1 MYSTYTYRRIKWQR
15 LGGRVQLPVNKRS
28 RITAVK
34 RGGVKQRIK
43 EEEDRLY
50 ILYTRDENSDSSPKF
65 LRQWRKQT
73 SAARTHTT
81 HSRNNEY
88 KKFHVYAVM
97 STSISQEKKKK
108 KGGGYTFFLCEEYR
122 RETPYSTNG
131 REVSFFLL
139 FNRIC
144 VAWRDRRVV
153 NTFGFF
159 FFLCKL
165 CTLFLFF
172 FLHSR
177 YLWSSAF
184 FSFQGYKDQ
193 RITLGENLIVW
204 VGKNQL
210 ECWLYQNLPLPL
222 CKAAGLSWVQ
232 VIGCSTFFQKLKY
245 AV

>member
-1 MYSTYTYRRIKWQR
+1 MYSTYTYRRIKRQR

-108 KGGGYTFFLCEEYR
+108 KGGGDTFFLCEEYR

-144 VAWRDRRVV
+144 VA
-153 NTFGFF
+153 
-159 FFLCKL
+159 
-165 CTLFLFF
+165 
-172 FLHSR
+172 
-177 YLWSSAF
+177 
-184 FSFQGYKDQ
+184 
-193 RITLGENLIVW
+193 
-204 VGKNQL
+204 
-210 ECWLYQNLPLPL
+210 
-222 CKAAGLSWVQ
+222 
-232 VIGCSTFFQKLKY
+232 
-245 AV
+245 

>member
-1 MYSTYTYRRIKWQR
+1 MYSAYTYRRIKWQR

-97 STSISQEKKKK
+97 STSISQEEKKS
-108 KGGGYTFFLCEEYR
+108 GGGYIFFCVRNTEER
-122 RETPYSTNG
+122 PHILLMGVKSL
-131 REVSFFLL
+131 FFWL

-172 FLHSR
+172 FTFKIFMIIC
-177 YLWSSAF
+177 F
-184 FSFQGYKDQ
+184 F
-193 RITLGENLIVW
+193 
-204 VGKNQL
+204 
-210 ECWLYQNLPLPL
+210 
-222 CKAAGLSWVQ
+222 
-232 VIGCSTFFQKLKY
+232 FFKGIKTSE
-245 AV
+245 

>member
-1 MYSTYTYRRIKWQR
+1 MYSTYTYRRIKRQR

-97 STSISQEKKKK
+97 STSISQEEKKR
-108 KGGGYTFFLCEEYR
+108 GGGYIFFCVRNTEER
-122 RETPYSTNG
+122 PHI
-131 REVSFFLL
+131 LL
-139 FNRIC
+139 MG
-144 VAWRDRRVV
+144 V
-153 NTFGFF
+153 
-159 FFLCKL
+159 KS
-165 CTLFLFF
+165 LFF
-172 FLHSR
+172 FCCSIE
-177 YLWSSAF
+177 Y
-184 FSFQGYKDQ
+184 
-193 RITLGENLIVW
+193 VW
-204 VGKNQL
+204 HD
-210 ECWLYQNLPLPL
+210 E
-222 CKAAGLSWVQ
+222 
-232 VIGCSTFFQKLKY
+232 T
-245 AV
+245 AVL